1 MYKFVELLADV
12 VEANILI
19 VFVGIFTVRG
29 RIEKQWKQMLGF
41 AVAMGAICFLL
52 DQIVLVSWG
61 KTIAMLVLY
70 VFVCTKVHHLDMRK
84 SLLMVVS
91 YITLA
96 TIFEFLVIFLLHC
109 ILGVAVSQFM
119 ELGIERVTAMI
130 VSKILEIFTLCLIYR
145 ISSNQVLAVISKTVT
160 VMVMC
165 ICVAVT
171 FMTVFFMSNYVMGS
185 YVEISVLFYLVIS
198 LSVVLFVMYFMFF
211 AVTDLDRQQKLKMM
225 QLQNTMLQK
234 SLEETKQSYTY
245 WERRIHDYKNVVLCL
260 DSMME
265 NNDYVSVCKY
275 LKREI
280 SHLQKSHHTVN
291 SGNTLVDSL
300 LNAKWLVADNNEIFF
315 SVQGKVEKH
324 LPIPEIAF
332 GRLLGNLIDN
342 AIEGAKCCKCESYVE
357 VVLFQ
362 TEYYL
367 SLVISNSSIEK
378 KIDFW
383 NSSKK
388 DKKLHGIGLNSVR
401 DIVEEYEGCFEVC
414 QIRNRVVAT
423 VELFATEDFG

>member
-1 MYKFVELLADV
+1 LADV

-29 RIEKQWKQMLGF
+29 RIEKQWKQMIGF
-41 AVAMGAICFLL
+41 SVAMGAICFLL
-52 DQIVLVSWG
+52 DQVVLVAWG
-61 KTIAMLVLY
+61 KTMVMLVLY
-70 VFVCTKVHHLDMRK
+70 VIVCTKVHHLDVRK
-84 SLLMVVS
+84 SVLMVVS
-91 YITLA
+91 FITIA
-96 TIFEFLVIFLLHC
+96 TVFELLVIFLLHC

-119 ELGIERVTAMI
+119 EFGIERVTAMI

-145 ISSNQVLAVISKTVT
+145 ISSNQVLAVVSKTVT

-165 ICVAVT
+165 ICIAVT
-171 FMTVFFMSNYVMGS
+171 FMTIFFMSNYVMGS
-185 YVEISVLFYLVIS
+185 YVEISVLFYLAIS
-198 LSVVLFVMYFMFF
+198 LSVVLFVMYFMLF

-265 NNDYVSVCKY
+265 NNDYISVCKY

-280 SHLQKSHHTVN
+280 SHLQKGHHTVN

-315 SVQGKVEKH
+315 SIQGKVEKQ

-367 SLVISNSSIEK
+367 SLVISNSSVEK

-383 NSSKK
+383 NSSKR

>member
-29 RIEKQWKQMLGF
+29 RIEKQWKQMIGF
-41 AVAMGAICFLL
+41 SVAMGAICFLL
-52 DQIVLVSWG
+52 DQVVLVAWG
-61 KTIAMLVLY
+61 KTMVMLVLY
-70 VFVCTKVHHLDMRK
+70 VIVCTKVHHLDVRK
-84 SLLMVVS
+84 SVLMVVS
-91 YITLA
+91 FITIA
-96 TIFEFLVIFLLHC
+96 TVFELLVIFLLHC

-119 ELGIERVTAMI
+119 EFGIERVTAMI

-145 ISSNQVLAVISKTVT
+145 ISSNQVLAVVSKTVT

-165 ICVAVT
+165 ICIAVT
-171 FMTVFFMSNYVMGS
+171 FMTIFFMSNYVMGS
-185 YVEISVLFYLVIS
+185 YVEISVLFYLAIS
-198 LSVVLFVMYFMFF
+198 LSVVLFVMYFMLF

-265 NNDYVSVCKY
+265 NNDYISVCKY

-280 SHLQKSHHTVN
+280 SHLQKGHHTVN

-315 SVQGKVEKH
+315 SIQGKVEKQ

-367 SLVISNSSIEK
+367 SLVISNSSVEK

-383 NSSKK
+383 NSSKR